1 MYSSEHINIIKD
13 SQNLQK
19 KLIDSV
25 FSDYEELIANNIPKE
40 TEEMV
45 IYEYGEDLYDCIEVR
60 IDTDA
65 QTAFFTMAQS
75 INPICHFWYFLES
88 IIIGNETSYW
98 HQDQEGP
105 EACFVVSKLN
115 DDKGRVTLISYGWW
129 EFNKKQKGLKKIYNN
144 DYQITLDMI
153 CFKREF
159 ITQIYTMMI
168 NLKYPN
174 PEEGYDPWYNAP
186 KDSKIINE
194 YISKINAPILRDEQN
209 ILNNEVKFSI
219 DWNFGIGNFNNDD
232 IEVDTQ
238 LDTTISTKAKAMGYE
253 LVLRKDAVLFGGT
266 DITAQILP
274 LVK

>member
-1 MYSSEHINIIKD
+1 MDSNEHFNIIKN
-13 SQNLQK
+13 SQLLQK

-25 FSDYEELIANNIPKE
+25 FADYEELIANSTP
-40 TEEMV
+40 EEAEDIV

-88 IIIGNETSYW
+88 IIIGNEISYW

-105 EACFVVSKLN
+105 EVCLVVSKLN
-115 DDKGRVTLISYGWW
+115 DDKIRISLISQGWW
-129 EFNKKQKGLKKIYNN
+129 EFNKNQKGLKRIYNDN
-144 DYQITLDMI
+144 YKITLDMI
-153 CFKREF
+153 CSKREF
-159 ITQIYTMMI
+159 ITKIYTMMI

-174 PEEGYDPWYNAP
+174 PEEGYDPWYDAP

-194 YISKINAPILRDEQN
+194 YISKINTSIIRDEQN

-219 DWNFGIGNFNNDD
+219 D
-232 IEVDTQ
+232 
-238 LDTTISTKAKAMGYE
+238 
-253 LVLRKDAVLFGGT
+253 
-266 DITAQILP
+266 
-274 LVK
+274 